1 MWNWW
6 YGEKKPPTEEKSLGQ
21 SINESMDTVDG
32 LTAKRMQL
40 LQKSHNALKE
50 AKEFKKQGNAARA
63 MSCMKQKQ
71 HYDQQAKMYEGMILN
86 MEKTSMALESTATTV
101 QVAKTMKSGTTQ
113 MKNILKDVSVDDVDT
128 IADDLDDSMRDATEI
143 ANALSRPMGMN
154 DPEEDDLIMAEMEGW
169 EDEKVVEK
177 VINFPELPERKIKEE
192 KKKVVKE

>member
-6 YGEKKPPTEEKSLGQ
+6 YGEKKPLEEKSLGQ
-21 SINESMDTVDG
+21 SINDSIDTVDG

-50 AKEFKKQGNAARA
+50 AKEFKTQGNATRA
-63 MSCMKQKQ
+63 MACMKQKQ

-113 MKNILKDVSVDDVDT
+113 MKNILKDVSIDDVDT

-154 DPEEDDLIMAEMEGW
+154 DPEEDELIMAEMDGW
-169 EDEKVVEK
+169 EDDKVVVEK
-177 VINFPELPERKIKEE
+177 VIDFPELPERKIKEE
-192 KKKVVKE
+192 KKKIVKE